1 MDTKIVHGTDIRNT
15 TTNDYIEPIH
25 MTAMYKFNS
34 AEHGSDLFTGEQKG
48 YVYSRSG
55 NPTVR
60 ILEKKMALLE
70 GADVGVAT
78 ASGMSAIASTVLG
91 LVKSGE
97 NIVTSGTLY
106 GGTYRLFSEYL
117 PKLGIEVR
125 FVSPLASAQ
134 DIVNK
139 MDSKTKLL
147 FIETPSNPTLDIIDI
162 NLWADFNV
170 PLVVD
175 NTFCSPYLQQPIKHG
190 ADLVIHS
197 TTKYLNGH
205 GDCLGGIVVGYQD
218 YIDEIRNC
226 TTYFGPTMSPFN
238 AWLILRGLKTL
249 AVRMEKQCETASYL
263 VNFLLCGDDK
273 IRKVYYPHTGTFGQM
288 KYGGGM
294 IAFELGGGLK
304 AGKTLMNNLKLCT
317 LAVSLGDCETLIQH
331 PASMTHS
338 TYTATERKRFG
349 ISDGLIRMSI
359 GIENVEDIYNDL
371 KQALDKI

>member
-1 MDTKIVHGTDIRNT
+1 
-15 TTNDYIEPIH
+15 
-25 MTAMYKFNS
+25 
-34 AEHGSDLFTGEQKG
+34 
-48 YVYSRSG
+48 
-55 NPTVR
+55 
-60 ILEKKMALLE
+60 MALLE
-70 GADVGVAT
+70 GADDGVAT

-139 MDSKTKLL
+139 VDSKTKLL

-162 NLWADFNV
+162 NLWYVASRSTDFNM

-190 ADLVIHS
+190 ADLVVHS
-197 TTKYLNGH
+197 ATKYLNGH
-205 GDCLGGIVVGYQD
+205 GDCLGGIVVGYQE
-218 YIDEIRNC
+218 YIDKTRGAN
-226 TTYFGPTMSPFN
+226 TYFGPTMSPFN

-249 AVRMEKQCETASYL
+249 GLRMRKQCENAQYL
-263 VNFLLCGDDK
+263 VNFLLYLNDK
-273 IRKVYYPHTGTFGQM
+273 ITKVYYPHTGTFGQM

-371 KQALDKI
+371 KQALDRV